1 MISLKNKVV
10 LAPMAG
16 VTDRAY
22 REICMQH
29 GADMCFTEMV
39 STKGLFYND
48 KKTATLLEVTDK
60 EQPVFAQIFGHEP
73 EIFSKVADKA
83 ASFGA
88 MGIDINCGCP
98 ANKIIGN
105 DDGGSLM
112 KNPQLIYDIV
122 CAVKEN
128 CDLPVSVKIRKG
140 WDDYSVNA
148 TEVAKLAEKAG
159 ACHITVHGRTVK
171 QEYRGRAD
179 YSVIKDVVNSVNIPV
194 IGNGDIKTPKDAE
207 NMINQTGCE
216 AVMIGRGVLGNPF
229 LLKRIKHYLV
239 NDEILPEPDN
249 SVYIKTALEHIKK
262 IVEYKGEYVGI
273 REARKHAIWYIKGM
287 KNSVFVKNKLTAAT
301 SYDEMECLLTSL
313 IDI

>member
-22 REICMQH
+22 REICMEY

-48 KKTATLLEVTDK
+48 KKTATLLEVSER
-60 EQPVFAQIFGHEP
+60 EQPVYAQIFGHEP
-73 EIFSKVADKA
+73 EIFSKVAAKA

-98 ANKIIGN
+98 AGKIIGN
-105 DDGGSLM
+105 NDGGSLM
-112 KNPQLIYDIV
+112 KNPQLVHDVV
-122 CAVKEN
+122 CAVKDN
-128 CDLPVSVKIRKG
+128 CDLSVSVKIRKG
-140 WDDYSVNA
+140 WDDTSVNA
-148 TEVAKLAEKAG
+148 VEVAKMAEKAG
-159 ACHITVHGRTVK
+159 ASHITVHGRTVK
-171 QEYRGRAD
+171 QEYRGNAD
-179 YSVIKDVVNSVNIPV
+179 YSVIKDVVNAVNIPV
-194 IGNGDIKTPKDAE
+194 IGNGDIKSPTDAE

-216 AVMIGRGVLGNPF
+216 AVMIGRGILGNPF
-229 LLKRIKHYLV
+229 LLKRVKYYL
-239 NDEILPEPDN
+239 EYKELLPEPRKN
-249 SVYIKTALEHIKK
+249 EIIETALEHIRR

-287 KNSVFVKNKLTAAT
+287 KNSVAVKNKLTAAT
-301 SYDEMECLLTSL
+301 SYDEMKFLLTSL
-313 IDI
+313 IDT

>member
-48 KKTATLLEVTDK
+48 KKTAALLEISER
-60 EQPVFAQIFGHEP
+60 EQPVYAQIFGHEP
-73 EIFSKVADKA
+73 EIFKQVAAKA

-88 MGIDINCGCP
+88 VGIDINCGCP

-105 DDGGSLM
+105 FDGGALM
-112 KNPQLIYDIV
+112 KNPHLVYEIV

-128 CDLPVSVKIRKG
+128 CNLPVSVKIRKG
-140 WDDYSVNA
+140 WDDKTVNA
-148 TEVAKLAEKAG
+148 VEVAKLAERAG
-159 ACHITVHGRTVK
+159 ASHITVHGRTVK
-171 QEYRGRAD
+171 QEYRGNAD
-179 YSVIKDVVNSVNIPV
+179 YSVIKGVVNAVNIPV
-194 IGNGDIKTPKDAE
+194 IGNGDIKSPLDAQQML
-207 NMINQTGCE
+207 NTTGCDGI
-216 AVMIGRGVLGNPF
+216 MIGRGALGNPF
-229 LLKRIKHYLV
+229 LLKNVKHYLEYK
-239 NDEILPEPDN
+239 EILPNPSQSEIIN
-249 SVYIKTALEHIKK
+249 TALEHIEK
-262 IVEYKGEYVGI
+262 IIEYKGEYVGI

-287 KNSVFVKNKLTAAT
+287 KNSVAVKNKLTAAT
-301 SYDEMECLLTSL
+301 SFNEMAMLLTSL
-313 IDI
+313 TDI

>member
-22 REICMQH
+22 REICMSY

-48 KKTATLLEVTDK
+48 KKTATLLEVSDK

-73 EIFSKVADKA
+73 EIFSKVAAAA

-88 MGIDINCGCP
+88 VGIDINCGCP

-105 DDGGSLM
+105 SDGGSLM
-112 KNPQLIYDIV
+112 KTPELVHDIV

-140 WDDYSVNA
+140 WDDNSVNA
-148 TEVAKLAEKAG
+148 VEVAKVAEKAG

-171 QEYRGRAD
+171 QEYRGTAD
-179 YSVIKDVVNSVNIPV
+179 YSIIKDVVNAVNIPV
-194 IGNGDIKTPKDAE
+194 IGNGDIKSPLDAE
-207 NMINQTGCE
+207 NMIETTGCE
-216 AVMIGRGVLGNPF
+216 AVMIGRGILGNPF
-229 LLKRIKHYLV
+229 LLKRVKHYL
-239 NDEILPEPDN
+239 DYKELLPEPTQKE
-249 SVYIKTALEHIKK
+249 VMETALEHIKK

-287 KNSVFVKNKLTAAT
+287 KNSVAVKNKLTAAST
-301 SYDEMECLLTSL
+301 YDEMSSLITSL

>member
-10 LAPMAG
+10 VAPMAG

-22 REICMQH
+22 REICMGF

-48 KKTATLLEVTDK
+48 KKTATLLEVSNE
-60 EQPVFAQIFGHEP
+60 EQPVYAQIFGHEP
-73 EIFSKVADKA
+73 EIFSSVASRA

-88 MGIDINCGCP
+88 VGIDINCGCP
-98 ANKIIGN
+98 AGKIIGN
-105 DDGGSLM
+105 ADGGALM
-112 KNPQLIYDIV
+112 KTPGVIYDII

-140 WDDYSVNA
+140 WDDSSVNA
-148 TEVAKLAEKAG
+148 VEVAKLAERAG
-159 ACHITVHGRTVK
+159 ASHITVHGRTVK
-171 QEYRGRAD
+171 QEYRGTAD
-179 YSVIKDVVNSVNIPV
+179 WELIKDVVNVVNIPV
-194 IGNGDIKTPKDAE
+194 IGNGDIKSPVDAE
-207 NMINQTGCE
+207 KMLNQTGCH
-216 AVMIGRGVLGNPF
+216 AVMVGRGILGNPF
-229 LLKRIKHYLV
+229 LLKRIKNYLEY
-239 NDEILPEPDN
+239 NELIPEPSYCEIIN
-249 SVYIKTALEHIKK
+249 TALEHIKK

-287 KNSVFVKNKLTAAT
+287 KNSVSVKNKLTAAT
-301 SYDEMECLLTSL
+301 SFDEMKNLLTSL

>member
-1 MISLKNKVV
+1 MISLKNKVI

-22 REICMQH
+22 REVCMQY

-39 STKGLFYND
+39 SIKGLFYKD
-48 KKTATLLEVTDK
+48 KKTAGLLEVSDL

-73 EIFSKVADKA
+73 EIYKTVAASA

-105 DDGGSLM
+105 ADGGALM
-112 KNPQLIYDIV
+112 KTPQLIYDIV
-122 CAVKEN
+122 RAVKDN

-140 WDDYSVNA
+140 WDDVSVNA
-148 TEVAKLAEKAG
+148 VEVAKLAEKAG

-171 QEYRGRAD
+171 QEYRGQAD
-179 YSVIKDVVNSVNIPV
+179 WSVIRDVVNAVNIPV
-194 IGNGDIKTPKDAE
+194 IGNGDIKTPEDAK
-207 NMINQTGCE
+207 NMLEQTGCD
-216 AVMIGRGVLGNPF
+216 AVMIGRGILGNPF
-229 LLKRIKHYLV
+229 LLKRVKHYLSKG
-239 NDEILPEPDN
+239 EILPEPEKEE
-249 SVYIKTALEHIKK
+249 IIETALKHIEK

-287 KNSVFVKNKLTAAT
+287 KNSVAVKNKLTAAT
-301 SYDEMECLLTSL
+301 SYDEMKSLLTAL
-313 IDI
+313 TDI

>member
-22 REICMQH
+22 REICMEY

-48 KKTATLLEVTDK
+48 KKTASLLEVSDK
-60 EQPVFAQIFGHEP
+60 EQPVYAQIFGHEP
-73 EIFSKVADKA
+73 EIFSKVASKA

-88 MGIDINCGCP
+88 VGIDINCGCP

-105 DDGGSLM
+105 SDGGSLM
-112 KNPQLIYDIV
+112 KNPQLVYDIV

-140 WDDYSVNA
+140 WDDDSVNA
-148 TEVAKLAEKAG
+148 VDVAKLAEKAG
-159 ACHITVHGRTVK
+159 ASHITVHGRTVR
-171 QEYRGRAD
+171 QEYRGTAD
-179 YSVIKDVVNSVNIPV
+179 YSIIKDVADAVNIPV
-194 IGNGDIKTPKDAE
+194 IGNGDIKSPYDAKRMLDE
-207 NMINQTGCE
+207 TGCD
-216 AVMIGRGVLGNPF
+216 AVMIGRGILGNPF
-229 LLKRIKHYLV
+229 LLKRVKHYLKFK
-239 NDEILPEPDN
+239 EILPEPSKDE
-249 SVYIKTALEHIKK
+249 IIEAALKHISK

-287 KNSVFVKNKLTAAT
+287 KNSVAVKNMLTSAKT
-301 SYDEMECLLTSL
+301 FDEMKVLLTSL
-313 IDI
+313 NDI

>member
-22 REICMQH
+22 REVCMQH

-48 KKTATLLEVTDK
+48 KKTATLLEVSDK

-73 EIFSKVADKA
+73 EIFKKVAASA

-105 DDGGSLM
+105 NDGGCLM
-112 KNPQLIYDIV
+112 KTPELIYDIV
-122 CAVKEN
+122 CAVREN

-140 WDDYSVNA
+140 WDDNSVNA
-148 TEVAKLAEKAG
+148 VEVAKLAEKAG

-171 QEYRGRAD
+171 QEYRGSAD
-179 YSVIKDVVNSVNIPV
+179 YSIIKDVVNSVNIPV
-194 IGNGDIKTPKDAE
+194 IGNGDIKSPEDARS
-207 NMINQTGCE
+207 MIDHTGCE
-216 AVMIGRGVLGNPF
+216 AVMIGRGILGNPF
-229 LLKRIKHYLV
+229 LLSRVKHYLEYG
-239 NDEILPEPDN
+239 EILPEPDKKEF
-249 SVYIKTALEHIKK
+249 IKTALEHIKK

-287 KNSVFVKNKLTAAT
+287 KNSVAIKNLLTSAS
-301 SYDEMECLLTSL
+301 SYDEMEGLLTSL

>member
-1 MISLKNKVV
+1 MISLKNKVI

-22 REICMQH
+22 REICMQY

-48 KKTATLLEVTDK
+48 KKTSTLLQVSEK
-60 EQPVFAQIFGHEP
+60 EQPVYAQIFGHEP
-73 EIFSKVADKA
+73 EIFSKVAASA
-83 ASFGA
+83 ASYGA

-105 DDGGSLM
+105 CDGGSLM
-112 KNPQLIYDIV
+112 KNPQLVHDIV

-140 WDDYSVNA
+140 WDDTSVNA
-148 TEVAKLAEKAG
+148 VEVAKLAEKAG
-159 ACHITVHGRTVK
+159 ASHITVHGRTVK
-171 QEYRGRAD
+171 QEYRGNAD
-179 YSVIKDVVNSVNIPV
+179 WDAIKEVVCAVNIPV
-194 IGNGDIKTPKDAE
+194 IGNGDVKSPLDAE
-207 NMINQTGCE
+207 NMIKQTGCE
-216 AVMIGRGVLGNPF
+216 AVMIGRGILGNPF
-229 LLKRIKHYLV
+229 LLKRIKHYLEYK
-239 NDEILPEPDN
+239 EILPEPTQ
-249 SVYIKTALEHIKK
+249 SEVIETALEHIKK

-287 KNSVFVKNKLTAAT
+287 KNSVAVKNKLTAAT
-301 SYDEMECLLTSL
+301 SYDEMSALITSL
-313 IDI
+313 TDI

>member
-48 KKTATLLEVTDK
+48 KKTASLLEVSDI

-73 EIFSKVADKA
+73 EIFKEVAAKA

-88 MGIDINCGCP
+88 KGIDINCGCP

-112 KNPQLIYDIV
+112 KKPHLIYDIV
-122 CAVKEN
+122 CAVKDN

-140 WDDYSVNA
+140 WDDNSVNA
-148 TEVAKLAEKAG
+148 VEFAKLAEKAG
-159 ACHITVHGRTVK
+159 VCHITVHGRTVK
-171 QEYRGRAD
+171 QEYRGQAD
-179 YSVIKDVVNSVNIPV
+179 WSVIRDVVNAVNIPV
-194 IGNGDIKTPKDAE
+194 IGNGDIKTPEDAK
-207 NMINQTGCE
+207 NMIDQTGCE
-216 AVMIGRGVLGNPF
+216 AVMVGRGVLGNPF
-229 LLKRIKHYLV
+229 LLNRIKHYL
-239 NDEILPEPDN
+239 EYGEFLPETEKH
-249 SVYIKTALEHIKK
+249 VFIQTALEHIKK

-287 KNSVFVKNKLTAAT
+287 KNSVYVKNKLTAAT
-301 SYDEMECLLTSL
+301 SYDEMKGLLTSL

>member
-1 MISLKNKVV
+1 MISLKNKVI

-22 REICMQH
+22 REVCMQY

-39 STKGLFYND
+39 STKGLFYKD
-48 KKTATLLEVTDK
+48 KKTAGLLEVSDL

-73 EIFSKVADKA
+73 EIYKTVAASA

-105 DDGGSLM
+105 ADGGALM
-112 KNPQLIYDIV
+112 KTPQLIYDIV
-122 CAVKEN
+122 RAVKDN

-140 WDDYSVNA
+140 WDDDFVNA
-148 TEVAKLAEKAG
+148 VEVAKLAEKAG
-159 ACHITVHGRTVK
+159 VCHITVHGRTVK
-171 QEYRGRAD
+171 QEYRGQAD
-179 YSVIKDVVNSVNIPV
+179 WSVIRDVVNAVNIPV
-194 IGNGDIKTPKDAE
+194 IGNGDIKTPEDAK
-207 NMINQTGCE
+207 NMLEQTGCD
-216 AVMIGRGVLGNPF
+216 AVMIGRGILGNPF
-229 LLKRIKHYLV
+229 LLKRVKHYIWEG
-239 NDEILPEPDN
+239 EILPEPEKEE
-249 SVYIKTALEHIKK
+249 IIETALKHIEK

-287 KNSVFVKNKLTAAT
+287 KNSVAVKNKLTAAT
-301 SYDEMECLLTSL
+301 SYDEMKSLLTAL
-313 IDI
+313 TDI

>member
-1 MISLKNKVV
+1 MISLKNKVI

-22 REICMQH
+22 REVCMDY

-48 KKTATLLEVTDK
+48 KKTATLLEISEK
-60 EQPVFAQIFGHEP
+60 EQPVYAQIFGHEP
-73 EIFSKVADKA
+73 EIFAKVSAKA

-112 KNPQLIYDIV
+112 KNPQTVYDIV

-140 WDDYSVNA
+140 WDDSSVNA
-148 TEVAKLAEKAG
+148 VEVAKLAEKAG
-159 ACHITVHGRTVK
+159 ASHITVHGRTVK
-171 QEYRGRAD
+171 QEYRGSAD
-179 YSVIKDVVNSVNIPV
+179 YSIIKDVVSAVNVPV
-194 IGNGDIKTPKDAE
+194 IGNGDVKSPADAE
-207 NMINQTGCE
+207 NMMTQTGCE
-216 AVMIGRGVLGNPF
+216 AVMIGRGILGNPF
-229 LLKRIKHYLV
+229 LFKRIKHYL
-239 NDEILPEPDN
+239 EFKELLPEP
-249 SVYIKTALEHIKK
+249 SQKEIITTALEHIKK

-287 KNSVFVKNKLTAAT
+287 KNSVAVKNKLTAAT
-301 SYDEMECLLTSL
+301 SFDEMAMLLTSL
-313 IDI
+313 SDI

>member
-22 REICMQH
+22 REICMQY

-48 KKTATLLEVTDK
+48 KKTASLLEVSEK
-60 EQPVFAQIFGHEP
+60 EQPVYAQIFGHEP
-73 EIFSKVADKA
+73 EIFSKVAAKA

-112 KNPQLIYDIV
+112 KNPQLVHDIV

-140 WDDYSVNA
+140 WDDDSVNA
-148 TEVAKLAEKAG
+148 AEVAKLAEKAG
-159 ACHITVHGRTVK
+159 ASHITVHGRTVK
-171 QEYRGRAD
+171 QEYRGSAD
-179 YSVIKDVVNSVNIPV
+179 YSIIKDVVDAVNIPV
-194 IGNGDIKTPKDAE
+194 IGNGDIRSPFDAE
-207 NMINQTGCE
+207 NMMRQTGCE
-216 AVMIGRGVLGNPF
+216 AVMIGRGILGNPF
-229 LLKRIKHYLV
+229 LVKNVKHYLEYK
-239 NDEILPEPDN
+239 EILPEPTQ
-249 SVYIKTALEHIKK
+249 SEIMETALEHIRK

-287 KNSVFVKNKLTAAT
+287 KNSVAVKNMLTAAT
-301 SYDEMECLLTSL
+301 SFDEMASLLTSL
-313 IDI
+313 IDT

>member
-48 KKTATLLEVTDK
+48 KKTASLLEVSDI

-73 EIFSKVADKA
+73 EIFKKVAASA

-88 MGIDINCGCP
+88 KGIDINCGCP

-112 KNPQLIYDIV
+112 KKPNLIYDII
-122 CAVKEN
+122 CAVRDN

-140 WDDYSVNA
+140 WDDNSVNA
-148 TEVAKLAEKAG
+148 VEVAKLAEKAG

-171 QEYRGRAD
+171 QEYRGQAD
-179 YSVIKDVVNSVNIPV
+179 WSVIKDVVNAVNIAV
-194 IGNGDIKTPKDAE
+194 IGNGDIKTPEDAE
-207 NMINQTGCE
+207 NMIKQTGCE
-216 AVMIGRGVLGNPF
+216 AVMIGRGILGNPF
-229 LLKRIKHYLV
+229 LLNRVKHYLEYG
-239 NDEILPEPDN
+239 EILPEPEKD
-249 SVYIKTALEHIKK
+249 VFIKTALEHIKK

-287 KNSVFVKNKLTAAT
+287 KNSVYVKNKLTAAT
-301 SYDEMECLLTSL
+301 SYDEMESLLTSL